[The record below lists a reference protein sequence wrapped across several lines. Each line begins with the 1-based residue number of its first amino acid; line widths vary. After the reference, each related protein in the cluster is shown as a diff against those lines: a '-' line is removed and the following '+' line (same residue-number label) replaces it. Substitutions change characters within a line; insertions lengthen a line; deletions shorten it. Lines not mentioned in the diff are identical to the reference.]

1 MPKHV
6 VVEAHLVIDDSIH
19 NPHKVG
25 VGAAQIVKKV
35 LHDAYKRKDGPAQV
49 TVSIVSQRLA
59 DIVDTVE

>member
-6 VVEAHLVIDDSIH
+6 VVEAHLIIEDSIH

-35 LHDAYKRKDGPAQV
+35 LQDTYKRKDGPPQV
-49 TVSIVSQRLA
+49 AVAIVSQRLA